1 MSETNF
7 PTPPAPQPAYAGPA
21 APVMSTPETL
31 TGIFLEP
38 GRTFEALRERPRFL
52 VAAIIILILSMVVTF
67 LVFNK
72 IDYAAFM
79 REQITKGPRGD
90 QMTPEQID
98 AAVGFWTGPIGKVF
112 IYVFPIIGVAVYIA
126 AGGALYLL
134 GSMLMGGVI
143 RYKQAISVWTYSSFA
158 PAVLSSIV
166 GIVVVLI
173 TPAEDI
179 NPGQPGGVV
188 RANLGVLLP
197 HGSSPALAAL
207 LGSFDI
213 FTFYG
218 LFLAALGL
226 RKVGKMSSGSAWTI
240 AAGLWLIAVLLKVA
254 WAALFGKAS

>member
-1 MSETNF
+1 MSEPNYT
-7 PTPPAPQPAYAGPA
+7 THAGEA
-21 APVMSTPETL
+21 DGSTMSTAETL
-31 TGIFLEP
+31 SGIFLEP
-38 GRTFEALRERPRFL
+38 TRTFEALRARPRFL
-52 VAAIIILILSMVVTF
+52 VAAIIIVALSIAVTVIV
-67 LVFNK
+67 LNK

-98 AAVGFWTGPIGKVF
+98 TAVGFWTGPIGKVV
-112 IYVFPIIGVAVYIA
+112 IYVLPVFAAAAVIA

-143 RYKQAISVWTYSSFA
+143 RYKQAVSVWTYSSFA
-158 PAVLSSIV
+158 PAVLGSIAGV
-166 GIVVVLI
+166 VIVLL

-179 NPGQPGGVV
+179 NPSQPGGVV

-197 HGSSPALAAL
+197 HGSSPALGAL

-213 FTFYG
+213 FAFYG

-226 RKVGKMSSGSAWTI
+226 RKVGKLSSGAAWTV
-240 AAGLWLIAVLLKVA
+240 AVGLWAIGVLLKVG
-254 WAALFGKAS
+254 WAAAFGKAS